1 MSEQP
6 EAIRLAAVCDLGH
19 PLEDDVALIGP
30 ELLRLHAVESGAKVE
45 LMRRDNLIDS
55 LNGLCESYRT
65 QVESLTREL
74 YQATNPPFTGKTDSW
89 QAACGKARTERDEA
103 RAQVESLQ
111 AASAEWS
118 PAYTRG
124 QARQSAPVAAVPAMV
139 TDAAL
144 IRELVDHIE
153 RNTCTHEGTHRGG
166 AIWEVCD
173 SCGARWADDE
183 GGKPEFKWPAV
194 VEKARAILALRPERV
209 PLTEEQMI
217 SAVRPLCNTDQVAER
232 LVAVSIDEY
241 RAIEAASARLNDL
254 AVGDGAQPIK
264 DTP

>member
-1 MSEQP
+1 MSQQP
-6 EAIRLAAVCDLGH
+6 EALRLADAT
-19 PLEDDVALIGP
+19 
-30 ELLRLHAVESGAKVE
+30 ELRRLHAVESCAKVE
-45 LMRRDNLIDS
+45 LLRRDNLIDS
-55 LNGLCESYRT
+55 LHGLCESYRT
-65 QVESLTREL
+65 QVESL
-74 YQATNPPFTGKTDSW
+74 QADPRIGKC
-89 QAACGKARTERDEA
+89 QACGHECEA
-103 RAQVESLQ
+103 CHSQNASQTPQTGLSLTAAPQQ
-111 AASAEWS
+111 AE
-118 PAYTRG
+118 
-124 QARQSAPVAAVPAMV
+124 V

-209 PLTEEQMI
+209 PLTDGQVWHNYALM
-217 SAVRPLCNTDQVAER
+217 SANGTAGFKMDALMRIVR
-232 LVAVSIDEY
+232 AV
-241 RAIEAASARLNDL
+241 EAHH
-254 AVGDGAQPIK
+254 GITAQSKK

>member
-19 PLEDDVALIGP
+19 PLEDDVVLIGP

-65 QVESLTREL
+65 QVQGELEPYDAGLLNDFGGGNAEWWQDYIRAELGHAHDFYQSQITTPQPAQATPVCGAQNAKSYPQAPLSLT
-74 YQATNPPFTGKTDSW
+74 
-89 QAACGKARTERDEA
+89 AAP
-103 RAQVESLQ
+103 Q
-111 AASAEWS
+111 EWS

-124 QARQSAPVAAVPAMV
+124 PARQSAPVAAVPA
-139 TDAAL
+139 
-144 IRELVDHIE
+144 LVQ
-153 RNTCTHEGTHRGG
+153 
-166 AIWEVCD
+166 
-173 SCGARWADDE
+173 
-183 GGKPEFKWPAV
+183 
-194 VEKARAILALRPERV
+194 
-209 PLTEEQMI
+209 LTEEQMI

-241 RAIEAASARLNDL
+241 RAIEAASAKLNGL
-254 AVGDGAQPIK
+254 TVGDGAQPIK

>member
-1 MSEQP
+1 MSQQP

-19 PLEDDVALIGP
+19 PLEDDVVLIGA
-30 ELLRLHAVESGAKVE
+30 ELRRLHAVESGAKVE

-55 LNGLCESYRT
+55 LHGLCESYRT
-65 QVESLTREL
+65 QVERLEADPRI
-74 YQATNPPFTGKTDSW
+74 GKC
-89 QAACGKARTERDEA
+89 QACGHECEA
-103 RAQVESLQ
+103 CRLQNASQTPQTDLSLM
-111 AASAEWS
+111 AAPQEWS

-124 QARQSAPVAAVPAMV
+124 PARQSAPVAAVPAMV
-139 TDAAL
+139 Q
-144 IRELVDHIE
+144 
-153 RNTCTHEGTHRGG
+153 
-166 AIWEVCD
+166 
-173 SCGARWADDE
+173 
-183 GGKPEFKWPAV
+183 
-194 VEKARAILALRPERV
+194 
-209 PLTEEQMI
+209 LTEEQMI